1 MIERDGLLFK
11 RDFNPDERLGRDTM
25 ADLMVNTPIPADER
39 PENAALYTDH
49 MQIGKILFLDIL
61 YRQIVTVPGVI
72 MEFGCRWGQNLAT
85 FANLRALYEPTNGL
99 RKIYGFDTFSGFVD
113 EAPEDLNTGYAV
125 PGAVATTE
133 GYEDHLQQL
142 MRANELTKPLS
153 HKVKYDIIKGDARET
168 VPAFLAKRPQT
179 IISLA
184 YLDMDLYDP
193 TKVVL
198 EEIAP
203 FLTKGSIVVL
213 DELNDE
219 AFPGETLA
227 VRDVLGLRNIA
238 LRRVPYLTHPSYFV
252 VE

>member
-1 MIERDGLLFK
+1 MPERDGLLFK
-11 RDFNPDERLGRDTM
+11 RDFNPDERIGREKMIELM
-25 ADLMVNTPIPADER
+25 ASSPIPADER

-49 MQIGKILFLDIL
+49 MQIGKILFLDLL

-113 EAPEDLNTGYAV
+113 SAPEDLNTGYDL
-125 PGAVATTE
+125 PGAVATTP
-133 GYEDHLQQL
+133 GYESHLAEV

-153 HKVKYDIIKGDARET
+153 HKVKFDIIKGDARQT
-168 VPAFLAKRPQT
+168 VPAFLKQRPQT

-184 YLDMDLYDP
+184 YLDMDLYSP
-193 TKVVL
+193 TRVVL

-203 FLTKGSIVVL
+203 FLTRGSIVVL

-227 VRDVLGLRNIA
+227 VRDTLGLGNIA